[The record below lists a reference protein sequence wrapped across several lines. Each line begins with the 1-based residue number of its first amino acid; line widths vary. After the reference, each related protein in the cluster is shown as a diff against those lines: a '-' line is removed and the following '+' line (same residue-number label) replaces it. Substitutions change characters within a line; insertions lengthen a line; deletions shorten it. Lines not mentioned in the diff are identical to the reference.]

1 MEQFIEENYD
11 LIYSK
16 VAEIFHDIIHSD
28 FYLEDIDAEE
38 FVENYMKEEY
48 ELWKEEHLKNY
59 TN

>member
-16 VAEIFHDIIHSD
+16 VAEIFPDIIHSD

>member
-16 VAEIFHDIIHSD
+16 VAEIFPDIIHSD
-28 FYLEDIDAEE
+28 YYLEDIDAQE

-48 ELWKEEHLKNY
+48 ELWKTEHLKNY